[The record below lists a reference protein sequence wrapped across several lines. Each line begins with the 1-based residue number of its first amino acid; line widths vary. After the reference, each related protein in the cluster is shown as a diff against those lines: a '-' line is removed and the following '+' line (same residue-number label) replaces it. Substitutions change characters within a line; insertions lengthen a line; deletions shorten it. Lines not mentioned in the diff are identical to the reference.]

1 MENTDNQVINKDY
14 IGVVLE
20 NDNGLLDY
28 SQIPIDR
35 NPVEKEI
42 LKKSQGQLLFDT
54 IYHMQT
60 IFNKVFPNEESID
73 YIYPHEYDVAWIVGT
88 RYPFFYD
95 SSGMHQYIAKP
106 FKELPNQCEKEILN
120 ILNKNSGRHFDKI
133 ESFFTNYHLKNI
145 QLPNFLNYIYAS
157 DYTKKVS
164 EIKQDVRIKM
174 YSTDTLGHSTFKYVI
189 NKDITIF
196 VKTNFG
202 YGSAAYFMCL
212 LKYKNVI
219 ILPYTAVVNYYLV
232 NWTKLIKCTRDYSP
246 QRDSWYF
253 LFEYVV
259 RISNLIKTDL
269 EGFKKEVLN
278 DVKTMVDGL
287 EKTFNTPETCLQ
299 QFLNVKMDDFN
310 KSRRDVFRIVKI
322 IAEQGKEQYHV
333 YPEEKVLVFKVAKI
347 TGCLELLDN
356 LRQLKEFIPEI
367 GKYRQR
373 IKELN
378 TLISPEISVAIANL
392 NVSIESMEKDLQ
404 IMIEQFDVL
413 LKEIHQKDLMLN
425 KHVLKE
431 FDEYKSFIC
440 TKFLNKDYD
449 YFKNH
454 RVPILQENFDLYSNI
469 RSLEIKLEYRK
480 QFLERL
486 EKGKSRIEQYLH
498 IK

>member
-1 MENTDNQVINKDY
+1 MENTDNKVINKDY

-20 NDNGLLDY
+20 NDNGLLEY
-28 SQIPIDR
+28 SQISIDR

-42 LKKSQGQLLFDT
+42 IKISNIHDRMNSIFD
-54 IYHMQT
+54 MQSSFRKAYPLEKT
-60 IFNKVFPNEESID
+60 LD
-73 YIYPHEYDVAWIVGT
+73 YIYPFEYNIPWIDGT
-88 RYPFFYD
+88 HYPCIYE
-95 SSGMHQYIAKP
+95 SSSVHKYLTEP
-106 FKELPNQCEKEILN
+106 FDELPDQCERDIIN
-120 ILNKNSGRHFDKI
+120 ILNTNLNLNYNNI
-133 ESFFTNYHLKNI
+133 EDVFTEYLYKRVQIQNYLR
-145 QLPNFLNYIYAS
+145 YIYAA
-157 DYTKKVS
+157 DYTNKVS
-164 EIKQDVRIKM
+164 EIKQEKRIKM

-189 NKDITIF
+189 NKDITII

-202 YGSAAYFMCL
+202 YGKAAYFVCL
-212 LKYKNVI
+212 LKYKNVT
-219 ILPYTAVVNYYLV
+219 ILPYTVVVNYYLV
-232 NWTKLIKCTRDYSP
+232 NWTKLLKCTRDYYP
-246 QRDSWYF
+246 RRENWNF

-259 RISNLIKTDL
+259 RIANLIKTDL
-269 EGFKKEVLN
+269 EGFKNEVLN

-287 EKTFNTPETCLQ
+287 EETFRTPETCLQ
-299 QFLNVKMDDFN
+299 RFLNVKKEDFEL
-310 KSRRDVFRIVKI
+310 SRRDKFRIVKI
-322 IAEQGKEQYHV
+322 VSERGIQQYKV

-378 TLISPEISVAIANL
+378 TLIAPEISAAIANL

-413 LKEIHQKDLMLN
+413 LKKIHQKDLMLN